1 MIYLK
6 LKKYKFVYGLTTPR
20 CLRIWSDL
28 VDLKYL
34 GKKVSQT
41 KSHPCAK
48 WVFNTHQA
56 THPSELAGLIETF
69 LTAMLNTTNL
79 NDKTFSA
86 KWVRGTC

>member
-6 LKKYKFVYGLTTPR
+6 LKTYKFVYGLTTPR
-20 CLRIWSDL
+20 CLRIRSDL
-28 VDLKYL
+28 VNLKHL
-34 GKKVSQT
+34 GNKVSQT
-41 KSHPCAK
+41 KFYPCAK

-69 LTAMLNTTNL
+69 LTAMLNTTNV

>member
-6 LKKYKFVYGLTTPR
+6 LKTYKFVYGLTTPR
-20 CLRIWSDL
+20 CFGIRSDL
-28 VDLKYL
+28 VNLKYL
-34 GKKVSQT
+34 GNKVSQT
-41 KSHPCAK
+41 KFHPYAK

-69 LTAMLNTTNL
+69 LTAMLNTTNV